1 MTLNKIPNHVGLI
14 MDGNGRWATARG
26 RERTYGHYMGYMTLK
41 KTATH
46 ILKKGVKI
54 LSVFAFS
61 TENFQR
67 PKEEVDYLMDLF
79 LTSFT
84 KEIKYFIKNNVQ
96 VVFSGRKEPLSDKVY
111 SSMKELEEKT
121 SKCDGGV
128 LNICLNYGGQSE
140 IVDASKHIAEE
151 VQKGNLKLEDITI
164 ENFYKYLYN
173 SLPGIDLLIR
183 TSGELR
189 LSNFMLYSISYSELY
204 FTNTCFPDFDEKEF
218 DEALESF
225 QARNIT
231 KGTIKQK

>member
-1 MTLNKIPNHVGLI
+1 MTTKNIPNHVGLI
-14 MDGNGRWATARG
+14 MDGNGRWATAKG
-26 RERTYGHYMGYMTLK
+26 RERTYGHYMGYKRLK

-46 ILKKGVKI
+46 ILNKGVKI

-79 LTSFT
+79 LTSFK
-84 KEIKYFIKNNVQ
+84 KEIKYFVQNNVK
-96 VVFSGRKEPLSDKVY
+96 VVFSGRKEPLSDTVY
-111 SSMKELEEKT
+111 DSMKELEMET
-121 SKCDGGV
+121 ISCDGGI
-128 LNICLNYGGQSE
+128 LNICLNYGGQAE
-140 IVDASKHIAEE
+140 IVDASKLIAESF
-151 VQKGNLKLEDITI
+151 KNGKIKLEDITV
-164 ENFYKYLYN
+164 ESFYNYLYN
-173 SLPGIDLLIR
+173 ELPAIDLLIR

-218 DEALESF
+218 DEALESY
-225 QARNIT
+225 QNRNIT